1 MRQLRVIGPAALL
14 AAGLLAAAPAA
25 AAPRR
30 TVNWAAVEIRQ
41 VTRAGVLGRSNADF
55 RPTAPLTQA
64 ALQSAIQTADEL
76 LHPPPPPPP
85 APVVVP
91 PPTPAPTPTPVAPP
105 PPPAPPPVQV
115 LSTIPANATIGGA
128 VPWEISFPGQRVA
141 FVAFAIDGVQRDVES
156 RPPFAFARTL
166 GGFATSSLADGP
178 HQLAVAVHL
187 TGGDVYVAAWN
198 VTIANSG
205 AATLPSPPTP
215 VPITQG
221 PPQPAPAPAPT
232 PAPTPTV
239 TVAATRPE
247 PAAPAKAR
255 AAPAPIR
262 EPGGVLYR
270 AVSPTTPV
278 SIEQLDAALV
288 SYLDLGPA
296 AATFQRALTAA
307 GLAPPPGT
315 GAEVVARLL
324 GLRYNHPAAQ
334 DTLELLPDQ
343 SATRAEAAY
352 SLARVLQLGASDLTG
367 VQELADDLALPA
379 YTPWQRRILRTAVSY
394 VGYPYIWGGT
404 SPTAEAPFGVPS
416 AGGFDCSGFVW
427 RVYKLTAYPAGRSL
441 AGVIR
446 GRTTYVMSGEV
457 SRRERIPASKL
468 EPGDVMF
475 FGAGPRSKPSQVD
488 HTAIYLGGGWLIQ
501 SSDEGVTM
509 VPFDGH
515 YTTGFAWARRPL
527 REAGLS

>member
-1 MRQLRVIGPAALL
+1 MVPMTVGMRQLRVIGPAALL

-25 AAPRR
+25 AAPRK
-30 TVNWAAVEIRQ
+30 TESWAAAEIRQ
-41 VTRAGVLGRSNADF
+41 VTRAGVLGRSSSDF

-64 ALQSAIQTADEL
+64 ALRSAIETADEL
-76 LHPPPPPPP
+76 LHPAPPPPPP
-85 APVVVP
+85 PPPVVA
-91 PPTPAPTPTPVAPP
+91 PAPAPVAPP
-105 PPPAPPPVQV
+105 LPPAPPPVQV
-115 LSTIPANATIGGA
+115 LSTIPAGATIAGA
-128 VPWEISFPGQRVA
+128 LPWEITVPGQTVA

-156 RPPFAFARTL
+156 RAPFVFARTL
-166 GGFATSSLADGP
+166 GGFSTTSLADGP
-178 HQLAVAVHL
+178 HQLAVAAHL
-187 TGGDVYVAAWN
+187 TGGEVYVAVWN
-198 VTIANSG
+198 VTIANTGG
-205 AATLPSPPTP
+205 APPLPSTPMP

-221 PPQPAPAPAPT
+221 PPQPAPVPAPA
-232 PAPTPTV
+232 V

-247 PAAPAKAR
+247 PAAPAKAQ
-255 AAPAPIR
+255 PAPVPVR
-262 EPGGVLYR
+262 EPGGVLYH
-270 AVSPTTPV
+270 ALSPTSPV

-288 SYLDLGPA
+288 SYLNLDPA
-296 AATFQRALTAA
+296 AATIQHALTRA
-307 GLAPPPGT
+307 GLVPPSGT

-324 GLRYNHPAAQ
+324 GLRYNHPAAE

-352 SLARVLQLGASDLTG
+352 SLARVLQLGTTDLTW
-367 VQELADDLALPA
+367 VEDVADNLALPA
-379 YTPWQRRILRTAVSY
+379 YTPWQQLILRTAVSF
-394 VGYPYIWGGT
+394 VGYPYIWGGS

-416 AGGFDCSGFVW
+416 AGGFDCSGLVW
-427 RVYKLTAYPAGRSL
+427 RVYKLTPYPSERGL

-457 SRRERIPASKL
+457 PRSDRIPASKL
-468 EPGDVMF
+468 QPGDVMF

-515 YTTGFAWARRPL
+515 YATEFAWARRPL
-527 REAGLS
+527 AEAGLS

>member
-1 MRQLRVIGPAALL
+1 
-14 AAGLLAAAPAA
+14 
-25 AAPRR
+25 
-30 TVNWAAVEIRQ
+30 
-41 VTRAGVLGRSNADF
+41 
-55 RPTAPLTQA
+55 
-64 ALQSAIQTADEL
+64 
-76 LHPPPPPPP
+76 
-85 APVVVP
+85 
-91 PPTPAPTPTPVAPP
+91 
-105 PPPAPPPVQV
+105 V
-115 LSTIPANATIGGA
+115 LSTISAGATIAGA
-128 VPWEISFPGQRVA
+128 LPWEITVPGQAVA

-156 RPPFAFARTL
+156 KAPFAFARTL
-166 GGFATSSLADGP
+166 GGFSTTSLADGP

-187 TGGDVYVAAWN
+187 TGGVYVAVWS
-198 VTIANSG
+198 VTIVSTG

-221 PPQPAPAPAPT
+221 PPQPQPTSSPAPA
-232 PAPTPTV
+232 V
-239 TVAATRPE
+239 TIAAARPK
-247 PAAPAKAR
+247 PAAPAKAQP
-255 AAPAPIR
+255 APAPVR
-262 EPGGVLYR
+262 EPGGVLYH
-270 AVSPTTPV
+270 AVSPTSPV

-288 SYLDLGPA
+288 SYLNLAPA
-296 AATFQRALTAA
+296 ADTIQRTLTAA
-307 GLAPPPGT
+307 GLTPPPGT

-352 SLARVLQLGASDLTG
+352 SLARVLKLGSSDLSR
-367 VQELADDLALPA
+367 VQELADSLALPA
-379 YTPWQRRILRTAVSY
+379 YTPWQQRILRTAVSF

-404 SPTAEAPFGVPS
+404 SPTAETEFGVPS

-427 RVYKLTAYPAGRSL
+427 RVYKLTAYPSERGL

-457 SRRERIPASKL
+457 PRSDRIPASKL

-475 FGAGPRSKPSQVD
+475 FGVGPRSKPTQVD

-515 YTTGFAWARRPL
+515 YTTDFAWARRPL
-527 REAGLS
+527 AEAGLS